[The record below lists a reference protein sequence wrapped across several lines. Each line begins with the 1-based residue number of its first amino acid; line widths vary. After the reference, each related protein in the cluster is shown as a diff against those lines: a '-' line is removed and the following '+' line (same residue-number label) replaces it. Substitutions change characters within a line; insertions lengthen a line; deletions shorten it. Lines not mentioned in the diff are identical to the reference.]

1 METAATAKPT
11 AAKETAATA
20 KPTAAKKTAMS
31 AAEKAAKKELSLAKL
46 KLEMAAA
53 KLAYVRA
60 TEAYEAAKSGEDIA
74 EQRQKEDKRRTRPP
88 SYRKRL
94 ERREKERMEVDSEK
108 TARAEKHEDRLSKAD
123 VAVVKLVAAPQV
135 EQNKEVLRLPDVE
148 THVAAAVFCDGCYRR
163 QDASKKLSRVYGLV
177 FCDKCSF
184 AQLYEK

>member
-1 METAATAKPT
+1 
-11 AAKETAATA
+11 
-20 KPTAAKKTAMS
+20 MS
-31 AAEKAAKKELSLAKL
+31 AAETAAKMELKTAKL
-46 KLEMAAA
+46 KMEMAAA

-60 TEAYEAAKSGEDIA
+60 VAAYEAAKSGEDTALGEKTIPSFSTRA
-74 EQRQKEDKRRTRPP
+74 EEIVKPKGLQQERKQRRRSP

-184 AQLYEK
+184 AQLYER

>member
-31 AAEKAAKKELSLAKL
+31 AAEKAAKKELNLAKL

-74 EQRQKEDKRRTRPP
+74 EQRQKTRPP

-94 ERREKERMEVDSEK
+94 ERREKERVEGDSEK
-108 TARAEKHEDRLSKAD
+108 TAQQLGEGCNARAEKHEDRLSKAD

-135 EQNKEVLRLPDVE
+135 EQNN
-148 THVAAAVFCDGCYRR
+148 
-163 QDASKKLSRVYGLV
+163 
-177 FCDKCSF
+177 
-184 AQLYEK
+184 